1 MNYKIIQNEKLFRE
15 FIEFLPDCKH
25 NEQYYISLLGRNK
38 YLKDRT
44 QLSSKAQL
52 KRLTSSKDYIY
63 QKVKQ
68 LEVKTGAY
76 QDKGNPIPQEALALY
91 ISINPRDLI
100 KATKN
105 AMKKFADLITEDY
118 SGYNPHS
125 EVMSQIQNSPG
136 TKHFMDFD
144 FDGIEHTEVLKQ
156 LENKINFDALVILK
170 TRGGFHL
177 LVKLDAIKFEY
188 KNSWYQ
194 SISKIEGCDVK
205 GDNLIPMVGCTQ
217 GDFIPHIIKI

>member
-1 MNYKIIQNEKLFRE
+1 MNYKIIQNEKLFRD
-15 FIEFLPDCKH
+15 FINWLPDCKP
-25 NEQYYISLLGRNK
+25 NEQYYITLLGRNK
-38 YLKDRT
+38 YLEDRT

-68 LEVKTGAY
+68 LEVEIGAY

-91 ISINPRDLI
+91 ISVNPRDLI

-105 AMKKFADLITEDY
+105 SLKKFADLITEDY
-118 SGYNPHS
+118 RGYNPHS
-125 EVMSQIQNSPG
+125 EVLSQIQESTG

-144 FDGIEHTEVLKQ
+144 FDGIEYTEVLEQ
-156 LENKINFDALVILK
+156 LQGKINFNALVILK

-177 LVKLDAIKFEY
+177 LIKLDLIDSKY

-217 GDFIPHIIKI
+217 GGFVPHIIKI